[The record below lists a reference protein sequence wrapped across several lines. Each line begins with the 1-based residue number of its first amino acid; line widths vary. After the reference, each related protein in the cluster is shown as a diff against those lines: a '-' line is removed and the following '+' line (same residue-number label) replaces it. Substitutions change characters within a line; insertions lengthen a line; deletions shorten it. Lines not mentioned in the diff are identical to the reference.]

1 MSHEPFGSRVFL
13 AIVEALGSGEA
24 VERLHGMLFINC
36 EGCLLSHRFLDFLM
50 TLL

>member
-1 MSHEPFGSRVFL
+1 MSHL
-13 AIVEALGSGEA
+13 EAESSWLLLRLWGSGEA
-24 VERLHGMLFINC
+24 VERSYGMLSINC